1 MKLHSS
7 YLVFFDTPAL
17 ERLASDCDF
26 HTVPTIRGSLSLGKG
41 KYLDGEGG
49 VASNDGMWTNYYGFF
64 LGSWMVRCLDA
75 WMDGWMDGWMYVWM
89 D

>member
-7 YLVFFDTPAL
+7 YLVCFDTPAL

-41 KYLDGEGG
+41 KYLDGEGVWHRMMGCGQITTDFFGG
-49 VASNDGMWTNYYGFF
+49 V
-64 LGSWMVRCLDA
+64 
-75 WMDGWMDGWMYVWM
+75 GW
-89 D
+89 